1 MKIKGNEKLDELV
14 ERAKAEAR
22 RLGNMKVSLEHLF
35 LAFLSMEKEWAVQ
48 LLVELGMIYN
58 DTKDKLEKKMAK
70 QRMDSEDLPENI
82 ELTLSANAA
91 LKRVPDEAQ
100 RVGDEKIALEH
111 FVLAVLH
118 NRSCF
123 VTKLLGE
130 VGIDYEMF
138 EDRILREKAPDSDDD
153 DDFGFGEELLDRLPY
168 NPFRKKLPG
177 KSGVLA
183 LEQYG
188 TDITKQAAAGE
199 LDPIAGRERE
209 IERLAQILSRRK
221 KNNPV
226 LIGEPGVGKSAIA
239 EGLALRIVQKK
250 VPCVLFGKR
259 VISLDIA
266 SMVAGTKFRGQFE
279 ERMKLLLND
288 LAKNKNVILFIDE
301 LHTLVGAGN
310 AGGSLDAANMLKPAL
325 ARGAIQ
331 CIGATTLDEY
341 REHIESDGA
350 LERRFQKVLVEA
362 PSMEETVSIL
372 HHIKARYENHHN
384 VRYTDDA
391 IEACVKLTMRYL
403 SDRSLPDKAIDALDE
418 AGARAHIGQVEM
430 PNGIEELE
438 QAVEQLKQKKRDAVS
453 VQDFELATALRDEER
468 QMQEKLDRAKADWE
482 KEMDAHRVVVDSEK
496 VAEVV
501 AMMTGVPVKRVA
513 QTESA
518 RLLRMREELADSII
532 GQDEA
537 IDQVVKAIHRSRAG
551 LKDPNRPIGSFIFLG
566 PTGVGKTQLTK
577 VLARYL
583 FDSEDALIRIDM
595 SEYMERHTVSRL
607 VGAPPGYVGYEEG
620 GQLTERVRRKPYSV
634 VLLDEIEK
642 AHTDV
647 YNILL
652 QLLDDG
658 QLTDSLGRKV
668 DFKNTV
674 IIMTSNVG
682 SRQLKDFGRGIGF
695 NADDAH
701 EDEGLAKSLV
711 QKALKH
717 TFSPEFLNR
726 VDDVIMFNSLDREQL
741 RKIVDI
747 ELRGLL
753 RRLSELGCCLEV
765 SERAKEFL
773 TDKGYDPQYGARPL
787 KRAIQKYL
795 EDELSELIIQ
805 GDTVKNRLL
814 KVDYE
819 GGEKLTIG

>member
-1 MKIKGNEKLDELV
+1 
-14 ERAKAEAR
+14 
-22 RLGNMKVSLEHLF
+22 
-35 LAFLSMEKEWAVQ
+35 
-48 LLVELGMIYN
+48 
-58 DTKDKLEKKMAK
+58 
-70 QRMDSEDLPENI
+70 
-82 ELTLSANAA
+82 
-91 LKRVPDEAQ
+91 
-100 RVGDEKIALEH
+100 
-111 FVLAVLH
+111 
-118 NRSCF
+118 
-123 VTKLLGE
+123 
-130 VGIDYEMF
+130 
-138 EDRILREKAPDSDDD
+138 
-153 DDFGFGEELLDRLPY
+153 
-168 NPFRKKLPG
+168 
-177 KSGVLA
+177 
-183 LEQYG
+183 
-188 TDITKQAAAGE
+188 
-199 LDPIAGRERE
+199 
-209 IERLAQILSRRK
+209 
-221 KNNPV
+221 
-226 LIGEPGVGKSAIA
+226 
-239 EGLALRIVQKK
+239 
-250 VPCVLFGKR
+250 
-259 VISLDIA
+259 
-266 SMVAGTKFRGQFE
+266 
-279 ERMKLLLND
+279 
-288 LAKNKNVILFIDE
+288 
-301 LHTLVGAGN
+301 
-310 AGGSLDAANMLKPAL
+310 
-325 ARGAIQ
+325 
-331 CIGATTLDEY
+331 
-341 REHIESDGA
+341 
-350 LERRFQKVLVEA
+350 
-362 PSMEETVSIL
+362 
-372 HHIKARYENHHN
+372 
-384 VRYTDDA
+384 
-391 IEACVKLTMRYL
+391 MRYL

-453 VQDFELATALRDEER
+453 VQDFELAAALRDEER
-468 QMQEKLDRAKADWE
+468 QMQEKLDRAKADGE

-668 DFKNTV
+668 DFKNTI

-773 TDKGYDPQYGARPL
+773 TDNGYDPQYGARPL